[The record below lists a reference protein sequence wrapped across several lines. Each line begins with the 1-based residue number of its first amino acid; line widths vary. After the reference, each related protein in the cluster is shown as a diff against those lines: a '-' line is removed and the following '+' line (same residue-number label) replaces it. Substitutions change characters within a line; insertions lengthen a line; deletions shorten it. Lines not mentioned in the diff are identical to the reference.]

1 MKRSKKSRALKRRLD
16 AALSTIRDAEQYVG
30 RGGAEMHARDRL
42 AKALRRARRTVRDF
56 KEELGEKDKEIM
68 YLKRREQATRA
79 FNGIHAR
86 RGPDPDHRWAVEKRL
101 DYIINTPK
109 LLKKTTGCTRGQFAE
124 ILKDFE
130 RDVLA
135 RGPLFRGD
143 RSSAGDR
150 GNRCKLYPR
159 HVLLLALCRYY
170 TGLTEDALGTW
181 FGVDQSTV
189 SRYLD
194 LAAYILT
201 DIVVSPKFLTELIKT
216 IGDVDDLKQLIP
228 HLRLLVDGTHI
239 QRERPGDGAQRK
251 AAYSGK
257 KKRFTHNVQVIT
269 NCVGLILNL
278 SGAAKGSTH
287 DYDLF
292 KKHLAGEGGRWL
304 LELAERCE
312 AMGEKLKL
320 VVGPGIYWRK
330 EGLSAVQARAAR
342 HAQVQE
348 QQAIRPEN
356 RLADQGREGAQQG
369 RFKDTDSG
377 GMGHVVHEA
386 VPVVEARLH
395 RNGPGPGAG
404 HERDSRA
411 GQHEHALG
419 PRKRRARPAAGQT
432 PARQKAQS
440 AARRH
445 VRLTNGR
452 HAAARSLGQNCA
464 TGRLRTA
471 LLFLAVFGMV

>member
-1 MKRSKKSRALKRRLD
+1 MKRSKKSRALKRQLD
-16 AALSTIRDAEQYVG
+16 AALSTIRDAERHVSK
-30 RGGAEMHARDRL
+30 GGAGGHARDQL
-42 AKALRRARRTVRDF
+42 AKALRRARKTVRDF
-56 KEELGEKDKEIM
+56 KEELGEKDKELGEKDKEIM

-101 DYIINTPK
+101 DYIIGTPK
-109 LLKKTTGCTRGQFAE
+109 LLKKTTGCTPGQFAE

-143 RSSAGDR
+143 GQSAGDR

-194 LAAYILT
+194 LAAHILT

-278 SGAAKGSTH
+278 SGAAKGSMH
-287 DYDLF
+287 DYALF

-304 LELAERCE
+304 LELAEWCE

-320 VVGPGIYWRK
+320 GSDLGYIGAKKDYPQFEHEQPTKRK
-330 EGLSAVQARAAR
+330 SKNSKQYDPKTGGLTKEERERNRAVSKKRIHVERAMWFMKRFRLLR
-342 HAQVQE
+342 HVYIGTAWGLERDMNVI
-348 QQAIRPEN
+348 AGLANMNTLWDHEN
-356 RLADQGREGAQQG
+356 DE
-369 RFKDTDSG
+369 
-377 GMGHVVHEA
+377 
-386 VPVVEARLH
+386 
-395 RNGPGPGAG
+395 PGPLLAK
-404 HERDSRA
+404 
-411 GQHEHALG
+411 LL
-419 PRKRRARPAAGQT
+419 RARRDKVPRADT
-432 PARQKAQS
+432 F
-440 AARRH
+440 
-445 VRLTNGR
+445 T
-452 HAAARSLGQNCA
+452 
-464 TGRLRTA
+464 
-471 LLFLAVFGMV
+471 

>member
-1 MKRSKKSRALKRRLD
+1 MKRSKKSRALKRQLD
-16 AALSTIRDAEQYVG
+16 AALSTIRDAERHVSK
-30 RGGAEMHARDRL
+30 GGADGHALDRL
-42 AKALRRARRTVRDF
+42 AKALRRARKTVRDF

-68 YLKRREQATRA
+68 YLKRREQVLRA
-79 FNGIHAR
+79 LSGIHAP
-86 RGPDPDHRWAVEKRL
+86 RGPDPNHIWTVEKRL
-101 DYIINTPK
+101 DHIIGIPK

-143 RSSAGDR
+143 SRSAGDQ

-170 TGLTEDALGTW
+170 TGLTEDALGAW
-181 FGVDQSTV
+181 FGVDQSTI

-216 IGDVDDLKQLIP
+216 IKDVDDLKQLIP

-278 SGAAKGSTH
+278 SGAAKGSMH
-287 DYDLF
+287 DYALF
-292 KKHLAGEGGRWL
+292 KEHLAGEGGEL
-304 LELAERCE
+304 LLKLAERCE

-320 VVGPGIYWRK
+320 TSDLGYVGAKKDYPQFDHEQPARRK
-330 EGLSAVQARAAR
+330 SKNSKQYDPKTGGLTREEKERNRAVSKKRIHVERAMWFMK
-342 HAQVQE
+342 
-348 QQAIRPEN
+348 
-356 RLADQGREGAQQG
+356 
-369 RFKDTDSG
+369 RFKLLR
-377 GMGHVVHEA
+377 HVYIGTAWGLERDMNVIAGLANMNTLWDHEND
-386 VPVVEARLH
+386 E
-395 RNGPGPGAG
+395 PGPLLAK
-404 HERDSRA
+404 
-411 GQHEHALG
+411 LL
-419 PRKRRARPAAGQT
+419 RARRDKVP
-432 PARQKAQS
+432 
-440 AARRH
+440 
-445 VRLTNGR
+445 
-452 HAAARSLGQNCA
+452 HAD
-464 TGRLRTA
+464 TFT
-471 LLFLAVFGMV
+471 